1 MGLFF
6 LYSIKS
12 GLCLIAFYLFYK
24 LVMSRYTFHSFN
36 RMAIL
41 LMMLSAM
48 VVPLVQVELE
58 RTPAVSAVT
67 VDLAGILVAAEQPL
81 DASFSESLTVVQ
93 LLFLLYII
101 GVVFFAVGFVVSLIR
116 LRLMLRN
123 GRWVDDGRDG
133 HLIVMDD
140 DIAPFSWFNY
150 IVVSR
155 KDYEGHPAE
164 ILAHERAHMLHHHS
178 ADILLCNLLLIV
190 QWFNPAA
197 WLLRRELQEVHEF
210 EADEAVL
217 ASGIDARGY
226 QLLLVAKAVGEAHFA
241 LANNFN
247 HSSLKKRITM
257 MKMQKSNAWNRAK
270 LLLALPLAAVAV
282 VAFANEKTKQVAD
295 RIVAESDNTVVAVT
309 DELSL
314 PQQDKTTAK
323 KKTATK
329 KADGKTL
336 DVVET
341 MPQFPGGTQEML
353 KYMAANIKYPADAVA
368 AEKGGR
374 VIVSFV
380 VDKEGNVTNPTVVRS
395 VSESLDKEALR
406 VVSAMPKWTP
416 GMQDGKAVDVKYV
429 VPVNFNIHSD
439 PANASDKN
447 AEPKKLSLDAS
458 YVVVDGKNAEPK
470 KLSLDASYVVV
481 DGKHVEDVN
490 SVSVD
495 QISSMQIYKDAENI
509 KKYAGDEKPS
519 SVIVIQTRNAK

>member
-1 MGLFF
+1 MGMFF

-58 RTPAVSAVT
+58 RTPAVATVT
-67 VDLAGILVAAEQPL
+67 VDWAGVLAIAEQPL
-81 DASFSESLTVVQ
+81 AASSSESLSLVQ

-101 GVVFFAVGFVVSLIR
+101 GVVVFAVGFLVSLVR

-123 GRWVDDGRDG
+123 GRRMDDGQNE
-133 HLIVMDD
+133 HLIVVDD

-150 IVVSR
+150 IVLSR

-164 ILAHERAHMLHHHS
+164 ILAHERAHMHRHHS
-178 ADILLCNLLLIV
+178 ADILVCNLILIV

-210 EADEAVL
+210 EADEMVL
-217 ASGIDARGY
+217 ASGINARQY
-226 QLLLVAKAVGEAHFA
+226 QLLLVEKAVGEARFA

-282 VAFANEKTKQVAD
+282 VAFASEKTKQVAD
-295 RIVAESDNTVVAVT
+295 RIVAESDNAVVAVT
-309 DELSL
+309 GEQAL
-314 PQQDKTTAK
+314 PQQQKTTTEK
-323 KKTATK
+323 KKAAQKQT
-329 KADGKTL
+329 DGKVY
-336 DVVET
+336 DVVQT
-341 MPQFPGGTQEML
+341 MPQFPGGHQAML
-353 KYMAANIKYPADAVA
+353 MYLASNIKYPDDAVA

-380 VDKEGNVTNPTVVRS
+380 VDKEGNVTKPTILRS

-406 VVSAMPKWTP
+406 VVGAMPKWTP
-416 GMQDGKAVDVKYV
+416 GMENGEPVAVKYT
-429 VPVNFNIHSD
+429 VPVNFNIYSG
-439 PANASDKN
+439 PSNASGEK

-458 YVVVDGKNAEPK
+458 FVIVNGKRVD
-470 KLSLDASYVVV
+470 
-481 DGKHVEDVN
+481 DVN
-490 SVSVD
+490 SVPTD
-495 QISSMQIYKDAENI
+495 QISSIQVYKDAENI
-509 KKYAGDEKPS
+509 KKYGGDEKTT
-519 SVIVIQTRNAK
+519 SVIVIQTKDAK